1 MFKKNFIWILAL
13 ICCFVSCTQDEPT
26 PTPPVEEKVE
36 PAPLTILA
44 YLVANNNLDNDLYV
58 NIAAMCQGISL
69 MDKPATLFVY
79 WDGKS
84 SVGTSATTT
93 HAILKFETDGK
104 GNVNGKP
111 SMIESTDLN
120 AIMAIA
126 EVVKE
131 YPAQISTSERV
142 MTNVLKDMVAL
153 SKTNRF
159 GLIFGSHG
167 SAWTNSIFT
176 SRSFGQ
182 DGSGTDNT
190 ILLPEMVSALK
201 STGKKFD
208 FLLFDA
214 CYMGTAEV
222 CYDFKDVVDYQLV
235 SVMEVPAYG
244 FPYNTDLLVNLF
256 EGTVDGYTKACQEFV
271 DYYEE
276 VYEDGEQAW
285 ATIALVDSKEVNN
298 LTQQIKNQ
306 ITQHKE
312 TLADFDVSSLQE
324 YGQSTAP
331 NIASDL
337 RQFVEELNGGEV
349 PSEFDA
355 QLNKTVLFKDCMEI
369 ARPSDYGVD
378 AENFSGLGIYIP
390 VSSRKKWNTYFQ
402 TIDWY
407 TASGWNE
414 VTFSW
419 NF

>member
-1 MFKKNFIWILAL
+1 MN
-13 ICCFVSCTQDEPT
+13 
-26 PTPPVEEKVE
+26 
-36 PAPLTILA
+36 
-44 YLVANNNLDNDLYV
+44 
-58 NIAAMCQGISL
+58 
-69 MDKPATLFVY
+69 ATLNDVL
-79 WDGKS
+79 D
-84 SVGTSATTT
+84 
-93 HAILKFETDGK
+93 E
-104 GNVNGKP
+104 
-111 SMIESTDLN
+111 
-120 AIMAIA
+120 A
-126 EVVKE
+126 EIVKE
-131 YPAQISTSERV
+131 YETQYSVDKAI
-142 MTNVLKDMVAL
+142 MNKVLKDMVAL
-153 SKTNRF
+153 APSSKL
-159 GLIFGSHG
+159 GLIFGSHA
-167 SAWTNSIFT
+167 SSWLNSIYT
-176 SRSFGQ
+176 SRAFGQ
-182 DGSGTDNT
+182 DGAGDDTMLIQDMAEAIS
-190 ILLPEMVSALK
+190 
-201 STGKKFD
+201 STNKKYEFI
-208 FLLFDA
+208 LFDA

-222 CYDFKDVVDYQLV
+222 AYTFRNICDYQIS

-369 ARPSDYGVD
+369 ARPSNYGVKT
-378 AENFSGLGIYIP
+378 ENFSGLGIYIP
-390 VSSRKKWNTYFQ
+390 VSSRKKWNTYFK